1 MRRGTLN
8 QATKGPLRTTPATT
22 HARLGVHGITGITG
36 ITATPSRRHV
46 DKVDKPDKL
55 DTATATRS
63 ASAPLGF
70 VEFVDLSTGVDSI
83 FRKSLI

>member
-1 MRRGTLN
+1 MRRITLN

-63 ASAPLGF
+63 ASARLGLSS
-70 VEFVDLSTGVDSI
+70 LSTCRQGSI
-83 FRKSLI
+83 QFFVSH